1 MSVKKREKPTFW
13 SRYKGPIVF
22 TVCAAAIVYFL
33 IYLVFIKD
41 GIFLVGTDLEKGDWL
56 SFLGA
61 YLSFTGTVIVSM
73 IAVFQ
78 SHYYNELNEKKNTA
92 RRKNEIQPIFS
103 VKIVAI
109 DIQPDGTVEA
119 FSLYDKSKN
128 AVHKNV
134 KISIENVNKFPIK
147 HVIIFDKY
155 ITPLLKCNEVQFVH
169 CAYYDSD
176 DAKKWPSKL
185 AVLSDDY
192 ERNGRGIPKWFN
204 INYEDV
210 DGNTMY
216 QSFELKKFEGTLYYS
231 LDSINDIS

>member
-1 MSVKKREKPTFW
+1 
-13 SRYKGPIVF
+13 
-22 TVCAAAIVYFL
+22 
-33 IYLVFIKD
+33 
-41 GIFLVGTDLEKGDWL
+41 
-56 SFLGA
+56 
-61 YLSFTGTVIVSM
+61 M

-78 SHYYNELNEKKNTA
+78 SRYYSELDEEKNIA
-92 RRKNEIQPIFS
+92 RRKKEIQPIFS
-103 VKIVAI
+103 IKIVAI
-109 DIQPDGTVEA
+109 DIQPDGTAEV

-134 KISIENVNKFPIK
+134 KISIENVNKFSIK

-176 DAKKWPSKL
+176 DAKKWPGKMV
-185 AVLSDDY
+185 VLFDDY
-192 ERNGRGIPKWFN
+192 ERNDQGIPNWFN

-210 DGNTMY
+210 DGNTMC
-216 QSFELKKFEGTLYYS
+216 QIFELKKFEGTLYYS

>member
-1 MSVKKREKPTFW
+1 M
-13 SRYKGPIVF
+13 
-22 TVCAAAIVYFL
+22 
-33 IYLVFIKD
+33 FIED

-109 DIQPDGTVEA
+109 DIQPDGTVET

-169 CAYYDSD
+169 CAY
-176 DAKKWPSKL
+176 
-185 AVLSDDY
+185 
-192 ERNGRGIPKWFN
+192 
-204 INYEDV
+204 
-210 DGNTMY
+210 
-216 QSFELKKFEGTLYYS
+216 
-231 LDSINDIS
+231 

>member
-1 MSVKKREKPTFW
+1 
-13 SRYKGPIVF
+13 
-22 TVCAAAIVYFL
+22 
-33 IYLVFIKD
+33 
-41 GIFLVGTDLEKGDWL
+41 
-56 SFLGA
+56 
-61 YLSFTGTVIVSM
+61 M

-109 DIQPDGTVEA
+109 DIQPDGTAEV

>member
-1 MSVKKREKPTFW
+1 MSNKKEKKPTFW
-13 SRYKGPIVF
+13 SRYKVPIVF

-33 IYLVFIKD
+33 IYLVFTED
-41 GIFLVGTDLEKGDWL
+41 GIFLVGTDLEKSDWL

-78 SHYYNELNEKKNTA
+78 SRYYSELDEEKNIA
-92 RRKNEIQPIFS
+92 RRKKEIQPIFS
-103 VKIVAI
+103 IKIVAI
-109 DIQPDGTVEA
+109 DIQPDGTAEV

-134 KISIENVNKFPIK
+134 KISIENVNKFSIK
-147 HVIIFDKY
+147 HVFIFDKY

-176 DAKKWPSKL
+176 DAKKWPGKMV
-185 AVLSDDY
+185 VLFDDY
-192 ERNGRGIPKWFN
+192 ERNDQGIPNWFN

-210 DGNTMY
+210 DGNTMC
-216 QSFELKKFEGTLYYS
+216 QIFELKKFEGTLYYS